1 VAQQLA
7 AYAEPHTFVVGDS
20 DSSTISG
27 ETLASEL
34 AGRLAGGLSGG
45 SFSGLSGG
53 PDDLSPEARDQVL
66 ASVRFED
73 LPPAADSTEGAALGG
88 ADAAGTEFTGESEA
102 ARGVAAQG
110 GALEARA
117 NQVRSLWGPGSSPGT
132 AGSSPGTA
140 SAPAFDRAEADREAL
155 VREITAV
162 TPIAWSP
169 TKAKPGAHS
178 PADRSGLAD
187 QPSHQIKQ
195 SPAGAAAREVKRGWG
210 FW

>member
-1 VAQQLA
+1 MAQQLA

-45 SFSGLSGG
+45 SLSGLSGG
-53 PDDLSPEARDQVL
+53 PDDLSPEARDQLL

-73 LPPAADSTEGAALGG
+73 LPPAADSTEGASLGG
-88 ADAAGTEFTGESEA
+88 ADAAGTEFTGESDLTGESEA

-117 NQVRSLWGPGSSPGT
+117 NQVRSLWGP
-132 AGSSPGTA
+132 GSSPGTA